1 MVVLKISKGFFYS
14 KNEEFS
20 IVFKFCIDVNPNKN
34 NSEMSFK
41 NFNSLTFLQIIFNK
55 KFVGIWVSNLIAVDS
70 FMQTSIVTFYFNVLK
85 WPQKYWLYWNSPNLI
100 DCIEWIQGFVVDSS
114 TGEWRMSELL
124 FDKWVIISFVIIVLI
139 ITITSDIDLNASYA
153 LLENITFYWMLFSI
167 FNVKE
172 YSIKNYFNQISVVIT
187 HFNSLIF
194 PLFGLLSNTLVNNKF
209 K

>member
-1 MVVLKISKGFFYS
+1 MVLKISKGFFYS

-34 NSEMSFK
+34 HSEMSFK

-55 KFVGIWVSNLIAVDS
+55 KFVGIWESNLIAVDS

-85 WPQKYWLYWNSPNLI
+85 WPQKYWLYWNSPNLT
-100 DCIEWIQGFVVDSS
+100 DCIEWIQGFIVDSS

>member
-1 MVVLKISKGFFYS
+1 
-14 KNEEFS
+14 
-20 IVFKFCIDVNPNKN
+20 
-34 NSEMSFK
+34 
-41 NFNSLTFLQIIFNK
+41 
-55 KFVGIWVSNLIAVDS
+55 
-70 FMQTSIVTFYFNVLK
+70 
-85 WPQKYWLYWNSPNLI
+85 
-100 DCIEWIQGFVVDSS
+100 
-114 TGEWRMSELL
+114 MSELL

-194 PLFGLLSNTLVNNKF
+194 PLFGLLSNSFLIKCATIIVTCVIIIIFFVCKKDTNLSRKLFCF
-209 K
+209 KIQAFSKYMLWASAYL